1 MDLMLVLL
9 LVVGVI
15 HIVFSRLKRRSEQ
28 HRSGWKAHLD
38 DTPPRQARAR
48 KKVG

>member
-9 LVVGVI
+9 LAVGVI
-15 HIVFSRLKRRSEQ
+15 HIVFSRLRRDRRPTRKRKLVDNR
-28 HRSGWKAHLD
+28 
-38 DTPPRQARAR
+38 PRQAGAR

>member
-15 HIVFSRLKRRSEQ
+15 HIVFSRLKRRD
-28 HRSGWKAHLD
+28 RRPTRKRKLVD
-38 DTPPRQARAR
+38 NRPRQAGAR